1 MLWYGTFKRCL
12 EEMGFKIN
20 PYYPCVVNKVIDEKQ
35 YTIVWYVNNNKIL
48 HINPRVADNVIKQIE
63 NNLEKGR

>member
-1 MLWYGTFKRCL
+1 
-12 EEMGFKIN
+12 MGFKIN